1 MKKEVIG
8 GYILFPG
15 AGEPHDVEKSKFYE
29 SIKEVNIG
37 AFPLRPKDEQN
48 RKFLEEF
55 IEGIIKRK
63 SSETIAEVIPHKG
76 TVLEVHDRV
85 LIGLIRPSSRKD
97 YNKNF
102 EESNADLY
110 YTGAD
115 FPTTISLDG
124 LHYFIPYFKE
134 QGIKDVYKITRIRTI
149 TAKEAKHDEGADT
162 NTSDLRLAFELK
174 FSHKLADDFIK
185 INTKGMIKDC
195 FFNITFNKIEELK
208 V

>member
-1 MKKEVIG
+1 MIG

-37 AFPLRPKDEQN
+37 AFPLRPKDERN
-48 RKFLEEF
+48 RKFLKEF

-85 LIGLIRPSSRKD
+85 LIGLVKPSSRKD
-97 YNKNF
+97 YYPNF
-102 EESNADLY
+102 EKGEAKLY
-110 YTGAD
+110 YTGAN

-134 QGIKDVYKITRIRTI
+134 QGIRDVYKITRIRTI
-149 TAKEAKHDEGADT
+149 TAKEAKQDEGADANVT
-162 NTSDLRLAFELK
+162 DLRLAFELE
-174 FSHKLADDFIK
+174 FSHKLSDDIR
-185 INTKGMIKDC
+185 MIKTDRM
-195 FFNITFNKIEELK
+195 ISYTFIDTTFDGIGDFMK
-208 V
+208 